1 MVILKQI
8 IYIIFVSLF
17 LPFLCILFNVLNWSV
32 KISQNF
38 ILYLYDQEIGKSESF
53 ISLSAAFLTAQAIFE
68 APRQSLISWFVKRTT
83 EGVYRT
89 LGNEDDKIR
98 QILMSSSMAKEL
110 DDREVALTEK
120 CKNSKYLE
128 VLAFLS
134 VIVGAS
140 YWIMLYLKCCNKLGF
155 FSLLGFI
162 PFFLYLI
169 KVWSICKENENSLI
183 ENIKDK
189 SDKYSPFLG
198 KQVSSIIQNMKT
210 KMEEEQNGNAEDS
223 HYGCCPFRASCPH
236 CPKNLTQ

>member
-1 MVILKQI
+1 MPLITGTCFSIPLTINGPYSSHIHSELCRIVLLQDFQNILNIDIYQI
-8 IYIIFVSLF
+8 ASIKNRKNQRNKTKV
-17 LPFLCILFNVLNWSV
+17 NNA
-32 KISQNF
+32 
-38 ILYLYDQEIGKSESF
+38 E
-53 ISLSAAFLTAQAIFE
+53 
-68 APRQSLISWFVKRTT
+68 
-83 EGVYRT
+83 
-89 LGNEDDKIR
+89 IR

-236 CPKNLTQ
+236 CPKNLPQ